1 MKEDLDLP
9 DPDAEPRVLMRGGPS
24 VALVPGVVLIGVLL
38 WLSLAER
45 ASISSFWVGGWAAV
59 VVALLLTKTP
69 REFALSVVR
78 GLSGQTGAVIILAYI
93 FAGVFGQLL
102 SEGGLVNGLLW
113 FGIATGVTGAA
124 YTVLAFL
131 LSCVFSAGTGSSV
144 GAVLALIPVLYPTGV
159 ALGCDPTMLAVG
171 ILAGGA
177 FGDNIAPIS
186 DTTISSAYTA
196 KAQMGDV
203 VRSRLPLALV
213 AAGVSAVV
221 LAIFGGGGSTST
233 SSIHVH
239 ADPIGMLMIIPFL
252 VVIVLA
258 MRRVHIL
265 VALIWASLSAMAIG
279 ISIGLLSPSA
289 IFSIPAERNTS
300 SGIIEDGI
308 SNITGAIVLVLFDP
322 GPRPSAHRQRR
333 DGPAAGVLGEA
344 GGRRSRRA
352 ELMISGITLAFTV
365 PLGANAPAI
374 LLVGPT
380 IGRPLGVSK
389 KLAPARIANLMD
401 CAANTV
407 FYMLPWH
414 NAVIIWYATML
425 TAAAKYGL
433 PLPSIASAFLNPY
446 AWMLLLRPAVLDPHR
461 LEPLLRRLGGSGPAA
476 RQRVPPPA
484 ARRRLTTPAGGRGP
498 VPGGPVGDAWPTGTS
513 QRSSRAPGHRPGALL
528 TRAEGPVVVERTC
541 PVGLTVL
548 QFTRAATYRRRWPP

>member
-9 DPDAEPRVLMRGGPS
+9 EPDAEPQVLMRGGPF

-265 VALIWASLSAMAIG
+265 IALIWASLSAMAIG

-308 SNITGAIVLVLFDP
+308 SNITGAIVLVLFILALAQVLTD
-322 GPRPSAHRQRR
+322 S
-333 DGPAAGVLGEA
+333 GVMGRLLASLEKRA
-344 GGRRSRRA
+344 GGGLRRA

-414 NAVIIWYATML
+414 NAVIIWYATMI

-446 AWMLLLRPAVLDPHR
+446 AWMLLLVLLFSILTGWNRSFDD
-461 LEPLLRRLGGSGPAA
+461 SV
-476 RQRVPPPA
+476 VPV
-484 ARRRLTTPAGGRGP
+484 RRRGSVLPRPRHGG
-498 VPGGPVGDAWPTGTS
+498 V
-513 QRSSRAPGHRPGALL
+513 
-528 TRAEGPVVVERTC
+528 
-541 PVGLTVL
+541 
-548 QFTRAATYRRRWPP
+548 